1 MVLAQPLLRLKLKR
15 RGRKEPAYL
24 QAVGERFG
32 YYGQAVPCV
41 EGLTV
46 WVHAVSLGE
55 TRAATALIQALR
67 AQWPGMRLLL
77 THGTATG
84 RVEGQKLLQ
93 AGDVQTWQPWDTPGA
108 VKRFL
113 QHFKPG
119 IGVLMETEVWPNLVA
134 ACQQQAMPLVLANAR
149 MSDKS
154 MRQARRLRCL
164 SAPAFAGLHAV
175 LAQTQADADRLEL
188 LGAPMGA
195 GLSAVV
201 GNLKYDAQPD
211 ATQLSR
217 GRQWRANSGKPVVML
232 ASSREGEELAWLQ
245 AVSALGATTPVQWLV
260 VPRHPQRFDEV
271 ASLIASRGL
280 NVLRRSDWTEAGPHA
295 PNDDAIWLGD
305 SLGEMALYYG
315 MADLCLLGGSF
326 APLGGQNLIEAAA
339 CGCPII
345 MGPHTFNF
353 AEAAEHAL
361 AAGAAWRVA
370 DAQQALSTALALLAN
385 DAPLQA
391 ARHAANTFAQQ
402 HRGAV
407 ARTSQGLKAALA
419 PPQSSTSH

>member
-1 MVLAQPLLRLKLKR
+1 MVLAQPFLRLKLKR
-15 RGRKEPAYL
+15 RGLKEQGYL
-24 QAVGERFG
+24 QAVDERFG
-32 YYGQAVPCV
+32 YYSQTVASV
-41 EGLTV
+41 EGLTI

-55 TRAATALIQALR
+55 TRAATTLIQALR

-84 RVEGQKLLQ
+84 RLEGQKLLQ
-93 AGDVQTWQPWDTPGA
+93 KGDLQTWQPWDTPAA

-113 QHFKPG
+113 QHFKPSM
-119 IGVLMETEVWPNLVA
+119 GVLMETEVWPNLVA
-134 ACQQQAMPLVLANAR
+134 ACQQQKMPLVLANAR

-175 LAQTQADADRLEL
+175 LAQTQADADRLQQ

-211 ATQLSR
+211 AAQLAR
-217 GRQWRANSGKPVVML
+217 GRQWRANSSKPVVML

-271 ASLIASRGL
+271 ASLIAARGL
-280 NVLRRSDWTEAGPHA
+280 VVLRRSDWTKAGPPT

-305 SLGEMALYYG
+305 SLGEMALYFG

-353 AEAAEHAL
+353 AEAGELAL
-361 AAGAAWRVA
+361 SAGAAWRVA
-370 DAQQALSTALALLAN
+370 DVEQALSKVLTLLEQGAAL
-385 DAPLQA
+385 QT
-391 ARHAANTFAQQ
+391 ARHAANSFTQQ

-407 ARTSQGLKAALA
+407 ARTAHGLTEVL
-419 PPQSSTSH
+419 SSTLPSTSQ

>member
-15 RGRKEPAYL
+15 RGRKEPGYL
-24 QAVGERFG
+24 QAVDERFG
-32 YYGQAVPCV
+32 YYGQTLPSVD
-41 EGLTV
+41 GLTV

-55 TRAATALIQALR
+55 TRAAAPLIAALR
-67 AQWPGMRLLL
+67 AQWPGMRILL

-84 RVEGQKLLQ
+84 RLEGQKLLQ
-93 AGDVQTWQPWDTPGA
+93 TGDLQTWQPWDTPGA

-113 QHFKPG
+113 QHFKPS

-134 ACQQQAMPLVLANAR
+134 ACQQQKMPLVLANAR

-175 LAQTQADADRLEL
+175 LAQTQGDADRLQM

-211 ATQLSR
+211 AAQLAC
-217 GRQWRANSGKPVVML
+217 GRQWRANSSKPVVVL
-232 ASSREGEELAWLQ
+232 ASSREGEEQLWLQ
-245 AVSALGATTPVQWLV
+245 ALQTGGLSGKVQWLV

-271 ASLIASRGL
+271 AALIASRGL
-280 NVLRRSDWTEAGPHA
+280 GVLRRSDWTESGPPA

-353 AEAAEHAL
+353 AEAGELAL
-361 AAGAAWRVA
+361 SAGAAWRVA
-370 DAQQALSTALALLAN
+370 DVEQALSKALILLEEGAS
-385 DAPLQA
+385 LQA
-391 ARHAANTFAQQ
+391 ARHASNTFALQ

-407 ARTSQGLKAALA
+407 ARTAQGLKQVLSSTL
-419 PPQSSTSH
+419 PSTSH